1 LVHRCTNNTINKLFG
16 ILLLQLTDTKESD
29 LEMEEI
35 GKLCMACGKDFDSK
49 DELQNHMKS
58 EHGA

>member
-1 LVHRCTNNTINKLFG
+1 MGNLAEKIKDA
-16 ILLLQLTDTKESD
+16 LTDTKESD
-29 LEMEEI
+29 LGTEEI
-35 GKLCMACGKDFDSK
+35 GELCMACGKDFDNK